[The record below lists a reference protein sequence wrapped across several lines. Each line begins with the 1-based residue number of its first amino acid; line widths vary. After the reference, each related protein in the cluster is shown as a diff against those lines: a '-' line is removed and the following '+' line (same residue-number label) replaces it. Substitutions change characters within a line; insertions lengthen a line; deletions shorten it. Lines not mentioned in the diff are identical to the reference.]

1 MSSFLA
7 VIGAV
12 NIFYAMYGLT
22 QRDWVNILIP
32 TVNYLVLI
40 YYAAKLDVN
49 TMEKDRLDDRS
60 KSQLTNR

>member
-7 VIGAV
+7 VIGAI

-32 TVNYLVLI
+32 TVTFLVLL
-40 YYAAKLDVN
+40 YSAAILDVSA
-49 TMEKDRLDDRS
+49 MEKDRSDE
-60 KSQLTNR
+60 

>member
-7 VIGAV
+7 VIGGI

-32 TVNYLVLI
+32 TVTFLVLI
-40 YYAAKLDVN
+40 YSAAILDVSA
-49 TMEKDRLDDRS
+49 MEKERS
-60 KSQLTNR
+60 DEIEKSHTN

>member
-7 VIGAV
+7 VIGAI

-32 TVNYLVLI
+32 TVTFLMLI
-40 YYAAKLDVN
+40 YSAAILDVSA
-49 TMEKDRLDDRS
+49 MEKERS
-60 KSQLTNR
+60 DEIEKSHTN